1 MNMYG
6 LGKGLEDL
14 NRNHNIM
21 KYIEYLGG
29 VDKCLPKMKQDLLNH
44 ELKNF
49 KGSMNMAER
58 NLLFHD

>member
-49 KGSMNMAER
+49 
-58 NLLFHD
+58 